1 MKKLFIQ
8 AIRFI
13 GLSGIGWILDFT
25 TYTVLGVI
33 SANLVLNNTISSW
46 VGVTFV
52 FLLSTRIVFKNNS
65 KIPLKWKY
73 VIYLLY
79 QCVLI
84 FFISKLLN
92 RVNIYL
98 LTHVTLAVV
107 KNFSTIIS
115 KLLVT
120 PITMVLNFIVMK
132 NVIEKI

>member
-84 FFISKLLN
+84 IFISKLLN

-115 KLLVT
+115 KILVT

>member
-115 KLLVT
+115 KILVT

-132 NVIEKI
+132 NVVEKI